1 MSKTLP
7 LLVRLPEPWK
17 TSYELLVVEYELTV
31 RKLQLRHS
39 PRADDGPLP
48 PQPLHH
54 ESLTFTDLT
63 LPRSLTAPDEGN
75 NLAWARAQRSPI
87 THLSW
92 SGPAPT
98 VGQIWNVVHAI
109 EMLHD
114 DYEIFRADLSG
125 EGQELLERELLAVG
139 LATPHSKPSSPPG
152 KPIPI
157 STDHTGQLV
166 FSRSSFWQGAG
177 SPFGA
182 RPAWVADPD
191 IHNHL
196 RTPLNLYPSRPLEYT
211 LTTEFPRRQVHAL
224 HPVRPPKPAP
234 GSRIYSRY
242 IPALGEF
249 FSVYALDYTN
259 EQHLQLFH
267 TWQNDPRVAEQWKE
281 TGTLDEHREYLRQIH
296 EDPHQMAVLAKFN
309 DIFFSYHEIYWAKV
323 SLPFPLPLQQAH
335 LLVSQEDHLGAH
347 YNAGNWDRGRH
358 SLVGDT
364 RFRGS
369 QRVIAW
375 WCSLMHYIFL
385 DEPRTEY
392 VTGEPKFAHRVPLT
406 YDHATGMNLA
416 KVIDLPHKR
425 SALILGSR
433 DKFFHVAPMRFD
445 GVENLDRNPYGVLK
459 L

>member
-31 RKLQLRHS
+31 RKLQLSHS
-39 PRADDGPLP
+39 PRTDDGPLP
-48 PQPLHH
+48 PEPLHH
-54 ESLTFTDLT
+54 ESLTFTDLA
-63 LPRSLTAPDEGN
+63 LPRSLTALDEGN

-87 THLSW
+87 TRLSW
-92 SGPAPT
+92 SGATPT

-109 EMLHD
+109 EILHD

-125 EGQELLERELLAVG
+125 DGQELLGRELLAVG
-139 LATPHSKPSSPPG
+139 LATPHPKPSSPPG
-152 KPIPI
+152 RPTPT
-157 STDHTGQLV
+157 STDHIGQLV

-182 RPAWVADPD
+182 RPAWVADPA

-196 RTPLNLYPSRPLEYT
+196 RTPLNLYPSRPLDYT
-211 LTTEFPRRQVHAL
+211 LTTEFPKRQVHAL

-259 EQHLQLFH
+259 EEHLHLFH
-267 TWQNDPRVAEQWKE
+267 TWQNDPRVAEQWNE
-281 TGTLDEHREYLRQIH
+281 TGTLDQHREYLRQIH

-323 SLPFPLPLQQAH
+323 SLPLSHPIQHAHCSRLTGRSSRRTLQRWQ
-335 LLVSQEDHLGAH
+335 LGPRTALSS
-347 YNAGNWDRGRH
+347 RRH
-358 SLVGDT
+358 SVQG
-364 RFRGS
+364 
-369 QRVIAW
+369 
-375 WCSLMHYIFL
+375 
-385 DEPRTEY
+385 
-392 VTGEPKFAHRVPLT
+392 VT
-406 YDHATGMNLA
+406 TGGCM
-416 KVIDLPHKR
+416 V
-425 SALILGSR
+425 
-433 DKFFHVAPMRFD
+433 V
-445 GVENLDRNPYGVLK
+445 
-459 L
+459 